1 MLRIWGRETSTNV
14 QKVLWTCEELGL
26 PYERI
31 DLGGPFGGLDT
42 PRYRALNPNGLI
54 PTIEDGDFVLWESH
68 AIIRYLAAGDPQ
80 RRLLPASLSRREQAN
95 IDRWM
100 DWSMVTLGLGLR
112 NLFKLVGSSEPG
124 VTRAGSVASATE
136 HVARLFAILDQH
148 LQHSR
153 RVGGEEFTL
162 ADIPPGISAHRWLNL
177 PVERPALPALQR
189 WYADLRAREAFQ
201 RILAIPVR

>member
-1 MLRIWGRETSTNV
+1 MLKIWGRETSTNV

-31 DLGGPFGGLDT
+31 DLGGQFGGLDT
-42 PRYRALNPNGLI
+42 PQYRSLNPNGRI

-80 RRLLPASLSRREQAN
+80 RRLLPASLTRREQAN

-100 DWSMVTLGLGLR
+100 DWCMVALGLGLR
-112 NLFKLVGSSEPG
+112 DLFKLVGSGEAG
-124 VTRAGSVASATE
+124 LTRAGSEASVAQ
-136 HVARLFAILDQH
+136 LFAILDRH

-153 RVGGEEFTL
+153 HVGGDEFTL

-189 WYADLRAREAFQ
+189 WYAGLRGRGAFQ
-201 RILAIPVR
+201 RILAIPMR